1 MPTSGIRIV
10 KETNLGSSFPTTLVP
25 TTVVNCKEEDAQDQ
39 LLFQDYA
46 VNNNVLVMQQD
57 HHAINNMP
65 TTTSSPTSG
74 KTFVNLNTKNWQ
86 GGFSTIVTPATA
98 APPAPIETPAFAE
111 IIKPSSGGRQQQ
123 PRRGGGRRSVIKE
136 EDLSP
141 DESARLALRRERNK
155 QAAARCRKRRLDQT
169 ESLQQQVDEH
179 EEKKR
184 LLQEEIHNLQTQ
196 KEELEYILSEHSKVC
211 ARAADLLPARLT
223 AAARAPCTATRTQAV
238 QPPQPPMAAAAPLPK
253 AAAAT
258 PKVIVKSEAPE
269 ITGQYQV
276 IHLTHEEALN
286 MSLNMAPPAIEEVV
300 QQQPQRPSRPLSLSI
315 KPQCMRS
322 IAGIP
327 IETPTNGF
335 SSLNFEALMDGR
347 TGLTPTTVLT
357 PVSSVLQTPVFNSPS
372 CSSQQRNIQDSPDNV
387 KLVSL

>member
-10 KETNLGSSFPTTLVP
+10 KETNLGTSFPTALVP
-25 TTVVNCKEEDAQDQ
+25 TTVHCKEEDLQDQ
-39 LLFQDYA
+39 LLFEQDYT
-46 VNNNVLVMQQD
+46 VNNNNVLVMQD
-57 HHAINNMP
+57 HNN
-65 TTTSSPTSG
+65 TTSSPTSG
-74 KTFVNLNTKNWQ
+74 KTFVNLNPKNWQ
-86 GGFSTIVTPATA
+86 GGFSTIVTPA
-98 APPAPIETPAFAE
+98 PIETPVFAA
-111 IIKPSSGGRQQQ
+111 IKPAARQPQ

-136 EDLSP
+136 EELSP
-141 DESARLALRRERNK
+141 DEMAKLELRRERNK

-179 EEKKR
+179 EAKKR
-184 LLQEEIHNLQTQ
+184 QLQEEIHHLQTQ

-211 ARAADLLPARLT
+211 ARSDLLPARLT
-223 AAARAPCTATRTQAV
+223 APRCTATRTQAV
-238 QPPQPPMAAAAPLPK
+238 NVAPPPPAPVAALPK
-253 AAAAT
+253 AAA
-258 PKVIVKSEAPE
+258 PKVIVKSEAAE
-269 ITGQYQV
+269 MSGQYHV
-276 IHLTHEEALN
+276 IHLTHEEAMD
-286 MSLNMAPPAIEEVV
+286 MSQHMAPPPEEVPP
-300 QQQPQRPSRPLSLSI
+300 QQRPSRPLSLSI

-347 TGLTPTTVLT
+347 TGLTPTNVLT
-357 PVSSVLQTPVFNSPS
+357 PVSSALLQTPVFNNSPS

>member
-10 KETNLGSSFPTTLVP
+10 KETNLGTSFPTALVP
-25 TTVVNCKEEDAQDQ
+25 TTVHCKEEDQDQ
-39 LLFQDYA
+39 LLFEQDFP
-46 VNNNVLVMQQD
+46 VSNNNVLVMQD
-57 HHAINNMP
+57 HN
-65 TTTSSPTSG
+65 TTSSPTSG
-74 KTFVNLNTKNWQ
+74 KTFVNLNPKNWQ
-86 GGFSTIVTPATA
+86 GGFSTIVTPAA
-98 APPAPIETPAFAE
+98 APIETPVFAA
-111 IIKPSSGGRQQQ
+111 IKPARQPPQ

-136 EDLSP
+136 EELSP
-141 DESARLALRRERNK
+141 DESAKLALRRERNK

-179 EEKKR
+179 EAKKR
-184 LLQEEIHNLQTQ
+184 QLQEEIHNLQTQ

-211 ARAADLLPARLT
+211 ARSDLLPARLT
-223 AAARAPCTATRTQAV
+223 APRCTATRTQAAV
-238 QPPQPPMAAAAPLPK
+238 APPPPPVAVLPK
-253 AAAAT
+253 AAA
-258 PKVIVKSEAPE
+258 PKVIVKSEAVE
-269 ITGQYQV
+269 MSGQYQV
-276 IHLTHEEALN
+276 IHYTHEEAMD
-286 MSLNMAPPAIEEVV
+286 MSQAAPEVIV
-300 QQQPQRPSRPLSLSI
+300 PQQQRPSRPLSLSI

-347 TGLTPTTVLT
+347 TGLTPTNVLT
-357 PVSSVLQTPVFNSPS
+357 PVSSALLQTPVFNNSPS